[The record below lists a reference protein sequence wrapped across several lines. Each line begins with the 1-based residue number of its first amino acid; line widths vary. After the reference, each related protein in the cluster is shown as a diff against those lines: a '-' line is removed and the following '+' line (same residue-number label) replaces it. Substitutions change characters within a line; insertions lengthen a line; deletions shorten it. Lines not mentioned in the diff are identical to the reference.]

1 MAGLSG
7 IVKRDNAFHDVFR
20 YFGFTV
26 ENVVNIVKCRM
37 CHILPN
43 VPKVKVKC
51 RMCHILPNVPK
62 VKVKCRICHILPNV
76 PKVKVKCRICHILP
90 NMPKLFHNSIVTVDF
105 FKIKSVYIC
114 VRESDCNRV
123 C

>member
-1 MAGLSG
+1 MMAGLLG
-7 IVKRDNAFHDVFR
+7 IVKRDIAFHDVFR

-26 ENVVNIVKCRM
+26 ENVVNIVKCIM
-37 CHILPN
+37 
-43 VPKVKVKC
+43 
-51 RMCHILPNVPK
+51 
-62 VKVKCRICHILPNV
+62 
-76 PKVKVKCRICHILP
+76 CHILP

>member
-1 MAGLSG
+1 MAGLLG

-43 VPKVKVKC
+43 VPK
-51 RMCHILPNVPK
+51 LPDINVTYITEYAIY
-62 VKVKCRICHILPNV
+62 CRICQNYCMMPGCCIKIIVFLIV
-76 PKVKVKCRICHILP
+76 RI
-90 NMPKLFHNSIVTVDF
+90 FHNSIVTVDF

>member
-1 MAGLSG
+1 MMVGLLG

-37 CHILPN
+37 
-43 VPKVKVKC
+43 
-51 RMCHILPNVPK
+51 
-62 VKVKCRICHILPNV
+62 
-76 PKVKVKCRICHILP
+76 CHILP